1 MTRKNKIVLSIVAA
15 LLLGA
20 GVKLLNHSAFQ
31 QGRVE
36 ACSEIMVNMIPPELS
51 PVCEAKNGRVV
62 VTVTNPFNTD
72 ESKSI
77 DIKTG
82 ELVE

>member
-1 MTRKNKIVLSIVAA
+1 MKRKNKIVLSIIAA

-31 QGRVE
+31 QGKIQ
-36 ACSEIMVNMIPPELS
+36 ACSEIMTNMIPAELN

-62 VTVTNPFNTD
+62 VTVTNPIDPEETR
-72 ESKSI
+72 SV

-82 ELVE
+82 EIVQ